1 MGKHDHV
8 WHKSVGLDVY
18 IGVRRIYSLSAR
30 AGCSRPGDELRGKH
44 RTHTLNWGK
53 TLLRERCIQ
62 PGSKLEAKYSNNI
75 RLTYMPFNR
84 QSASKAGRSSKRGK
98 SVLTKEIKE
107 VLGQNFIKILDTLKI
122 EELTTTEKI
131 KLLQLSINYI
141 IPKALEKNVE
151 IQQPI
156 QSIVWMPASEK

>member
-30 AGCSRPGDELRGKH
+30 AGCSRSGDELRGKH
-44 RTHTLNWGK
+44 RTQTLNWGK
-53 TLLRERCIQ
+53 TLLRERCNQ
-62 PGSKLEAKYSNNI
+62 PGSKPEAKYSNNI
-75 RLTYMPFNR
+75 RITYMPFNR

-98 SVLTKEIKE
+98 SVLTREIKE

-151 IQQPI
+151 FKQPI
-156 QSIVWMPASEK
+156 KSIIWIPASEK

>member
-1 MGKHDHV
+1 
-8 WHKSVGLDVY
+8 
-18 IGVRRIYSLSAR
+18 
-30 AGCSRPGDELRGKH
+30 
-44 RTHTLNWGK
+44 
-53 TLLRERCIQ
+53 
-62 PGSKLEAKYSNNI
+62 
-75 RLTYMPFNR
+75 MPFNR

-107 VLGQNFIKILDTLKI
+107 VLGQNFIKILDTIKI

-151 IQQPI
+151 VQQPI
-156 QSIVWMPASEK
+156 QSIMWMPASEK

>member
-44 RTHTLNWGK
+44 RAHTLNWGK
-53 TLLRERCIQ
+53 TLLKERCIQ
-62 PGSKLEAKYSNNI
+62 PGSKLEAKYKNNI
-75 RLTYMPFNR
+75 RITYMPFNR
-84 QSASKAGRSSKRGK
+84 QSASIAGRSSKRGK
-98 SVLTKEIKE
+98 SVLTKEIKKN
-107 VLGQNFIKILDTLKI
+107 LGRTFQEILESIKI

-131 KLLQLSINYI
+131 KLLQLSINYL
-141 IPKALEKNVE
+141 IPKALEKQIE
-151 IQQPI
+151 SQQPI
-156 QSIVWMPASEK
+156 QSIMWMPAKDK